1 MIVATTYEQ
10 YKNLPKNKGKDSKVI
25 YKEWLFEEN
34 KLIIMY
40 DSIVMMFG
48 LQVNSFNNNV
58 YGPYGAGAGASGG
71 EGGEIP
77 PIPPSTK
84 VTYYTPNGSDGI
96 TLGYYTPDLDDTINS
111 YYIYV

>member
-10 YKNLPKNKGKDSKVI
+10 YKNLPKNKGKDSKAV

-34 KLIIMY
+34 KLIVMY

-48 LQVNSFNNNV
+48 LQVNSFSFDV
-58 YGPYGAGAGASGG
+58 YGPEGAGAGASGG
-71 EGGEIP
+71 GGIP
-77 PIPPSTK
+77 PIPPTGR
-84 VTYYTPNGSDGI
+84 VTYYTPNGSTDI
-96 TLGYYTPDLDDTINS
+96 TLGYYQPDYDDTINS